1 MLSSNTQAYAQC
13 INLIIQST
21 SCKQVNCVTKLLS
34 VVVLFHAL
42 LQICSYLKLIGEK
55 RQKEARNPLNTLLI
69 DKKAQRQKRNN
80 GHVYQKPVQK
90 NTRYLLNYSNWMP
103 SFKKITR
110 SHLKQT
116 QYEAPALCSRLSK
129 HSQS

>member
-1 MLSSNTQAYAQC
+1 MSRN
-13 INLIIQST
+13 
-21 SCKQVNCVTKLLS
+21 LS

-55 RQKEARNPLNTLLI
+55 RQKEARNPLNSLLI

-90 NTRYLLNYSNWMP
+90 NTRYLLNYSNLDAIIQ
-103 SFKKITR
+103 KNN
-110 SHLKQT
+110 
-116 QYEAPALCSRLSK
+116 
-129 HSQS
+129 